1 MKLLLAGRFEAA
13 EEALWYRLLAAELAG
28 HELLI
33 APSES
38 DRRAIEAAIVA
49 NPPPDALQG
58 LPRLRLVQSLWAGV
72 DRLLA
77 DPTLPP
83 EVPIARM
90 VDPALAHAMAE
101 TALWAVLSLHRG
113 YFDYQRQQR
122 LAIWRQL
129 AQQRADEVA
138 VLLLGLGEMGRH
150 CAVALKRAGYR
161 VSAWTRSGRTEA
173 PDGVGVIGGAD
184 ALRRQ
189 LAGTEVVVNLL
200 PLTADTR
207 GLLDAAFFAA
217 MPRHGAVVNLGRG
230 AHVVDADLLLA
241 LDEDRLRHAVL
252 DVFHHEPLPA
262 DHRYWQHDRVTV
274 LPHAAALT
282 DPRSAA
288 RVVAANVQ
296 ALAEG
301 RPVAHRVD
309 RTRGY

>member
-1 MKLLLAGRFEAA
+1 
-13 EEALWYRLLAAELAG
+13 
-28 HELLI
+28 
-33 APSES
+33 
-38 DRRAIEAAIVA
+38 
-49 NPPPDALQG
+49 
-58 LPRLRLVQSLWAGV
+58 
-72 DRLLA
+72 
-77 DPTLPP
+77 
-83 EVPIARM
+83 
-90 VDPALAHAMAE
+90 
-101 TALWAVLSLHRG
+101 
-113 YFDYQRQQR
+113 
-122 LAIWRQL
+122 
-129 AQQRADEVA
+129 
-138 VLLLGLGEMGRH
+138 
-150 CAVALKRAGYR
+150 
-161 VSAWTRSGRTEA
+161 
-173 PDGVGVIGGAD
+173 VGVIGGAD

-301 RPVAHRVD
+301 RPVAHQVD